1 MKNQQTSHDLKSAYL
16 PLFFL
21 TAIFFMNFTIRI
33 SISPLM
39 PTILTDM
46 RLTGDQAGSFFL
58 FSATGYC
65 IAVFFSGVVSARIM
79 HRNTIVLSAVGT
91 GLVFIFT
98 GFCHSLSGM
107 RLGIFLAGM
116 GAGLYLSSGIAVLTA
131 TISRKNWG
139 KALGIHELA
148 PNLSFLLTPMICEML
163 LLWMSWRYVF
173 FVLGGVYILLGWSF
187 SRFSTIR
194 DFPGEAPKLKSFYPL
209 AAIPSFWW
217 MMLLFSLGVS
227 GTLGIY
233 SMLPLYLVNEHG
245 IAQTQANTFV
255 TLSRVATLP
264 MTLAIGWITDRLGL
278 KPVITAV
285 LMLSGIL
292 VILIGIFSG
301 RLLLAAIFC
310 QPVVAI
316 CFFPPAFA
324 ALSNIGSS
332 QTRNVAV
339 SFTIP
344 AAFLV
349 GGGVIPGMIGMLSE
363 NGYFSA
369 GFVVTGILILSGAI
383 LPGFLKFSSQ
393 EDGYPDESG

>member
-1 MKNQQTSHDLKSAYL
+1 
-16 PLFFL
+16 
-21 TAIFFMNFTIRI
+21 
-33 SISPLM
+33 
-39 PTILTDM
+39 
-46 RLTGDQAGSFFL
+46 
-58 FSATGYC
+58 
-65 IAVFFSGVVSARIM
+65 
-79 HRNTIVLSAVGT
+79 
-91 GLVFIFT
+91 
-98 GFCHSLSGM
+98 
-107 RLGIFLAGM
+107 
-116 GAGLYLSSGIAVLTA
+116 
-131 TISRKNWG
+131 
-139 KALGIHELA
+139 
-148 PNLSFLLTPMICEML
+148 MICEML

-349 GGGVIPGMIGMLSE
+349 GGGVIPGMLGMLSE

>member
-1 MKNQQTSHDLKSAYL
+1 
-16 PLFFL
+16 
-21 TAIFFMNFTIRI
+21 
-33 SISPLM
+33 
-39 PTILTDM
+39 
-46 RLTGDQAGSFFL
+46 
-58 FSATGYC
+58 
-65 IAVFFSGVVSARIM
+65 
-79 HRNTIVLSAVGT
+79 
-91 GLVFIFT
+91 
-98 GFCHSLSGM
+98 
-107 RLGIFLAGM
+107 
-116 GAGLYLSSGIAVLTA
+116 
-131 TISRKNWG
+131 
-139 KALGIHELA
+139 
-148 PNLSFLLTPMICEML
+148 
-163 LLWMSWRYVF
+163 
-173 FVLGGVYILLGWSF
+173 
-187 SRFSTIR
+187 
-194 DFPGEAPKLKSFYPL
+194 
-209 AAIPSFWW
+209 
-217 MMLLFSLGVS
+217 
-227 GTLGIY
+227 
-233 SMLPLYLVNEHG
+233 
-245 IAQTQANTFV
+245 
-255 TLSRVATLP
+255 
-264 MTLAIGWITDRLGL
+264 
-278 KPVITAV
+278 
-285 LMLSGIL
+285 MLSGIL